1 MFGFPIARARVF
13 LQAVPMQLRLKTEE
27 SQTRRAV
34 FLENDGAVLDPIL
47 PETLTGLRVLH
58 QAGYLLVILS
68 SQTLLEEAS
77 LHVVERRLRSVLSKV
92 SIPLEEIYY
101 TSTGLILDAVRDHHI
116 NPGLS
121 WLVGDRPQDV
131 EAGRRAGCRTIL
143 LDEAPPTE
151 RPLGSERAPDYEAQD
166 LLQAA
171 WLIVSTDRQA
181 EHTPIC

>member
-1 MFGFPIARARVF
+1 MFCFPIAGTRVF
-13 LQAVPMQLRLKTEE
+13 LQAVLMQLRLKIEE

-47 PETLTGLRVLH
+47 PETLTGLRLLH

-68 SQTLLEEAS
+68 NQTFLDEVS
-77 LHVVERRLRSVLSKV
+77 LHGVERRLRSVLSRV
-92 SIPLEEIYY
+92 SIPMEEIYY
-101 TSTGLILDAVRDHHI
+101 TSTGLILDAVREHHI

-121 WLVGDRPQDV
+121 WVVGDRTQDV

-143 LDEAPPTE
+143 LDEASRTE
-151 RPLGSERAPDYEAQD
+151 RSTGSERAPDYEAQD
-166 LLQAA
+166 LMQAA

-181 EHTPIC
+181 ERTPAC